1 MTRAGGLPA
10 LSGKCFEPR
19 RSGAKGDWGVKTD
32 EMPFPPPV
40 LLKGSAFRGGPLCRA
55 GRLRHRFSGPGRN
68 SAGKARRPPGSGG
81 RPGRNLTRGAFR
93 YRVIIQQRFQ
103 GTGRRS
109 RRQPRQ
115 VRKEA
120 TVTVVAGCPV
130 PKRAQSF
137 LRPFVLSGCRA
148 GAPAR
153 QKARAP
159 SADVA
164 GRRSARE
171 FGPGTTCRG
180 AFHAAFSGGRKRLR
194 QKNEKSG
201 GKRLAKAR
209 RFL

>member
-148 GAPAR
+148 GAPAAEGAGPVGR
-153 QKARAP
+153 RGRKALCPGIWAWHDVPGGVSCRFFRGAEAP
-159 SADVA
+159 SA
-164 GRRSARE
+164 
-171 FGPGTTCRG
+171 
-180 AFHAAFSGGRKRLR
+180 
-194 QKNEKSG
+194 EK
-201 GKRLAKAR
+201 
-209 RFL
+209 